1 MERLEPL
8 KPTFERDEIEKRIN
22 KLYEENG
29 EVNREVTDT
38 ATVQDLIYDE
48 LRNLNGA
55 LASLSA
61 GNEILLKAIVD
72 NTATI
77 ADRLG
82 NVRDNTAVMSEHL
95 ESANQQLDEITTN
108 ALDTVKGVES
118 VDERLVETNN
128 LLTDARDNKPIV
140 EGDYGEPLMTQK
152 DIDAYMESVKD
163 YYVFS
168 DEDKEN
174 LNKEYDMSSKTKKVK
189 LRSDERHIIYQA
201 LGSRASTLRNQ
212 IGYTRVNDDG
222 TLRDQITKH
231 ENLIKKLK
239 NS

>member
-22 KLYEENG
+22 KLYEETG

-61 GNEILLKAIVD
+61 GNDIYLKAIVD

-95 ESANQQLDEITTN
+95 ES
-108 ALDTVKGVES
+108 

-128 LLTDARDNKPIV
+128 LLTDVRDNKPIV

-163 YYVFS
+163 YYVFD
-168 DEDKEN
+168 DEDREKIKGD
-174 LNKEYDMSSKTKKVK
+174 LDMSSKTKKVK
-189 LRSDERHIIYQA
+189 LRSDERHTIYQA

-212 IGYTRVNDDG
+212 IGYTRVNNDG
-222 TLRDQITKH
+222 TLRNQITEC
-231 ENLIKKLK
+231 ENLIRKLK

>member
-22 KLYEENG
+22 KLYEETG

-61 GNEILLKAIVD
+61 GNEIFLKAIVD

-95 ESANQQLDEITTN
+95 ES
-108 ALDTVKGVES
+108 
-118 VDERLVETNN
+118 VDERLVEANN
-128 LLTDARDNKPIV
+128 LLTDTRDKKPIV

-163 YYVFS
+163 YYVFD
-168 DEDKEN
+168 DEDKE
-174 LNKEYDMSSKTKKVK
+174 KIKGDFDMSSKTKRVK
-189 LRSDERHIIYQA
+189 LKSDERHIIYQA

>member
-1 MERLEPL
+1 MSQVNPIKQTTNRE
-8 KPTFERDEIEKRIN
+8 EIEA
-22 KLYEENG
+22 KLDHLYDREG
-29 EVNREVTDT
+29 VINREFTEKPSIH
-38 ATVQDLIYDE
+38 DLIYDE

-61 GNEILLKAIVD
+61 GNEIYLKAIVN
-72 NTATI
+72 NTGTT
-77 ADRLG
+77 ADRLAY
-82 NVRDNTAVMSEHL
+82 VKDNTAVMSEHL
-95 ESANQQLDEITTN
+95 
-108 ALDTVKGVES
+108 ES

-163 YYVFS
+163 YYVFD
-168 DEDKEN
+168 DEDREKIKGD
-174 LNKEYDMSSKTKKVK
+174 LDMSSKTKKVK
-189 LRSDERHIIYQA
+189 LRSDERHTIYQA

-212 IGYTRVNDDG
+212 IGYTRVNNDG
-222 TLRDQITKH
+222 TLRNQITEC
-231 ENLIKKLK
+231 ENLIRKLK

>member
-22 KLYEENG
+22 KLYEEEG
-29 EVNREVTDT
+29 EVNREFTEKPSIH
-38 ATVQDLIYDE
+38 DLIYDE

-55 LASLSA
+55 IASLSA
-61 GNEILLKAIVD
+61 GNEIFLKAIVD

-95 ESANQQLDEITTN
+95 ES
-108 ALDTVKGVES
+108 

-128 LLTDARDNKPIV
+128 LLTDTRDKKPIV

-163 YYVFS
+163 YYVFD
-168 DEDKEN
+168 DEDKE
-174 LNKEYDMSSKTKKVK
+174 KIKGDFDMSSKTKRVK
-189 LRSDERHIIYQA
+189 LKSDERHIIYQA

-231 ENLIKKLK
+231 ENLIRKLK

>member
-22 KLYEENG
+22 KLYEEEG
-29 EVNREVTDT
+29 EVNREFTEKPSIH
-38 ATVQDLIYDE
+38 DLIYDE

-95 ESANQQLDEITTN
+95 ES
-108 ALDTVKGVES
+108 

-128 LLTDARDNKPIV
+128 LLTDTRDKKPIV

-163 YYVFS
+163 YYVFD
-168 DEDKEN
+168 DEDKE
-174 LNKEYDMSSKTKKVK
+174 KIKGDFDMSSKTKRVK
-189 LRSDERHIIYQA
+189 LKSDERHIIYQA

>member
-1 MERLEPL
+1 MEQLEPL

-22 KLYEENG
+22 KLYEEEG
-29 EVNREVTDT
+29 EINREFTEKPSIH
-38 ATVQDLIYDE
+38 DLIYDE

-72 NTATI
+72 NTATT

-82 NVRDNTAVMSEHL
+82 YVRDNTAIISEHL
-95 ESANQQLDEITTN
+95 
-108 ALDTVKGVES
+108 ES
-118 VDERLVETNN
+118 VDERLVEANN
-128 LLTDARDNKPIV
+128 LLTDTRDKKPIV

-152 DIDAYMESVKD
+152 DIDSYMESVKD
-163 YYVFS
+163 YYVFD
-168 DEDKEN
+168 DEDKE
-174 LNKEYDMSSKTKKVK
+174 KIKGDFDMSSKTKRVK
-189 LRSDERHIIYQA
+189 LKSDERHIIYQA

-212 IGYTRVNDDG
+212 IGYTRINNDG

-231 ENLIKKLK
+231 ETLIRKLK

>member
-8 KPTFERDEIEKRIN
+8 KPTFERDEIEERIN
-22 KLYEENG
+22 KLYEEKG
-29 EVNREVTDT
+29 EVNREFTEKPSIH
-38 ATVQDLIYDE
+38 DLIYDE

-55 LASLSA
+55 IASLSA
-61 GNEILLKAIVD
+61 GNEIFLKAIVD

-95 ESANQQLDEITTN
+95 ES
-108 ALDTVKGVES
+108 

-128 LLTDARDNKPIV
+128 LLTDTRDKKPIV

-163 YYVFS
+163 YYVFD
-168 DEDKEN
+168 DEDKE
-174 LNKEYDMSSKTKKVK
+174 KIKGDFDMSSKTKRVK
-189 LRSDERHIIYQA
+189 LKSDERHIIYQA

-212 IGYTRVNDDG
+212 IGYTRINDDG

-231 ENLIKKLK
+231 ENLIRKLK

>member
-22 KLYEENG
+22 KLYEEEG
-29 EVNREVTDT
+29 EVNREFTEKPSIH
-38 ATVQDLIYDE
+38 DLIYDE

-55 LASLSA
+55 IASLSA

-95 ESANQQLDEITTN
+95 ES
-108 ALDTVKGVES
+108 

-128 LLTDARDNKPIV
+128 LLTDTRDKKPIV

-163 YYVFS
+163 YYVFD
-168 DEDKEN
+168 DEDKE
-174 LNKEYDMSSKTKKVK
+174 KIKGDFDMSSKTKRVK
-189 LRSDERHIIYQA
+189 LKSDERHIIYQA

>member
-22 KLYEENG
+22 KLYEETG

-61 GNEILLKAIVD
+61 GNEIFLKAIVD

-95 ESANQQLDEITTN
+95 
-108 ALDTVKGVES
+108 ES

-163 YYVFS
+163 YYVFD
-168 DEDKEN
+168 DEDREKIKGD
-174 LNKEYDMSSKTKKVK
+174 LDMSSKTKKVK
-189 LRSDERHIIYQA
+189 LRSDERHTIYQA

-212 IGYTRVNDDG
+212 IGYTRVNNYG
-222 TLRDQITKH
+222 TLRNQITEC
-231 ENLIKKLK
+231 ENLIRKLK

>member
-22 KLYEENG
+22 KLYEEEG
-29 EVNREVTDT
+29 EVNREFTEKPSIH
-38 ATVQDLIYDE
+38 DLIYDE

-55 LASLSA
+55 IASLSA
-61 GNEILLKAIVD
+61 GNEIFLKAIVD

-95 ESANQQLDEITTN
+95 ES
-108 ALDTVKGVES
+108 

-128 LLTDARDNKPIV
+128 LLTDTGDKKPIV

-163 YYVFS
+163 YYVFD
-168 DEDKEN
+168 DEDKE
-174 LNKEYDMSSKTKKVK
+174 KIKGDFDMSSKTKRVK
-189 LRSDERHIIYQA
+189 LKSDERHIIYQA

>member
-1 MERLEPL
+1 MSQVSPIKQTTNRE
-8 KPTFERDEIEKRIN
+8 EIEA
-22 KLYEENG
+22 KLDHLYDREG
-29 EVNREVTDT
+29 VINREFTEKPSIH
-38 ATVQDLIYDE
+38 DLIYDE

-61 GNEILLKAIVD
+61 GNDIYLKAIVD

-95 ESANQQLDEITTN
+95 ES
-108 ALDTVKGVES
+108 
-118 VDERLVETNN
+118 VDERLVEANN
-128 LLTDARDNKPIV
+128 LLTDTRDKKPIV

>member
-8 KPTFERDEIEKRIN
+8 KPTFERDEIEERIN
-22 KLYEENG
+22 KLYEEKG
-29 EVNREVTDT
+29 EVNREFTEKPSIH
-38 ATVQDLIYDE
+38 DLIYDE

-72 NTATI
+72 NTATT

-82 NVRDNTAVMSEHL
+82 YVRDNTAIISEHL
-95 ESANQQLDEITTN
+95 
-108 ALDTVKGVES
+108 ES
-118 VDERLVETNN
+118 VDERLVEANN
-128 LLTDARDNKPIV
+128 LLTDTRDKKPIV

-163 YYVFS
+163 YYVFD
-168 DEDKEN
+168 DEDKE
-174 LNKEYDMSSKTKKVK
+174 KIKGDFDMSSKTKRVK
-189 LRSDERHIIYQA
+189 LKSDERHIIYQA

-212 IGYTRVNDDG
+212 IGYTRINDDG

-231 ENLIKKLK
+231 ENLISCLLYTSDATDDTPCVDLAGRRIIKK
-239 NS
+239 

>member
-1 MERLEPL
+1 MEPL
-8 KPTFERDEIEKRIN
+8 KPTFERDAIKARIDGYIDN
-22 KLYEENG
+22 SLEQTG
-29 EVNREVTDT
+29 EVNRDFTGKVNIH
-38 ATVQDLIYDE
+38 DLIYDE

-72 NTATI
+72 NTATT

-95 ESANQQLDEITTN
+95 ES
-108 ALDTVKGVES
+108 
-118 VDERLVETNN
+118 VDERLVEANN
-128 LLTDARDNKPIV
+128 LLIDARDKKPIV

-163 YYVFS
+163 YYYFD
-168 DEDKEN
+168 DEDKE
-174 LNKEYDMSSKTKKVK
+174 KIKGDFDMSSKTKKVK
-189 LRSDERHIIYQA
+189 LKSDERHIIYQA

-222 TLRDQITKH
+222 TLRNQITKH
-231 ENLIKKLK
+231 ETLIRKLK

>member
-1 MERLEPL
+1 MEQLEPL

-22 KLYEENG
+22 KLYEEEG
-29 EVNREVTDT
+29 EINREFTEKPSIH
-38 ATVQDLIYDE
+38 DLIYDE

-82 NVRDNTAVMSEHL
+82 NVRDNTAVISEHL
-95 ESANQQLDEITTN
+95 
-108 ALDTVKGVES
+108 ES
-118 VDERLVETNN
+118 VDERLVEANN
-128 LLTDARDNKPIV
+128 LLTDTRDKKPIV

-152 DIDAYMESVKD
+152 DIDSYMESVKD

-212 IGYTRVNDDG
+212 IGYTRVNNDG

-231 ENLIKKLK
+231 ETLIRKLK

>member
-22 KLYEENG
+22 KLYEEEG
-29 EVNREVTDT
+29 EVNREFTEKPSIH
-38 ATVQDLIYDE
+38 DLIYDE

-55 LASLSA
+55 IASLSA
-61 GNEILLKAIVD
+61 GNEIFLKAIVD

-95 ESANQQLDEITTN
+95 ES
-108 ALDTVKGVES
+108 
-118 VDERLVETNN
+118 VDERLVEANN
-128 LLTDARDNKPIV
+128 LLTDTRDKKPIV

-163 YYVFS
+163 YYVFDDT
-168 DEDKEN
+168 DEVI
-174 LNKEYDMSSKTKKVK
+174 MKKVEFSK
-189 LRSDERHIIYQA
+189 AERHILYRA

-212 IGYTRVNDDG
+212 IGYTRVNNDG
-222 TLRDQITKH
+222 TLRDQITKC
-231 ENLIKKLK
+231 EKLIRKIKD
-239 NS
+239 S

>member
-1 MERLEPL
+1 MAQMKVEPL
-8 KPTFERDEIEKRIN
+8 KTTFSRDEIDKKIN
-22 KLYEENG
+22 NLYEAEG
-29 EVNREVTDT
+29 EVNREFTDKPSIH
-38 ATVQDLIYDE
+38 DLIYDE

-55 LASLSA
+55 MASLSA
-61 GNEILLKAIVD
+61 GNEIFLKAIVD

-95 ESANQQLDEITTN
+95 ES
-108 ALDTVKGVES
+108 

-128 LLTDARDNKPIV
+128 LLTDTRDKKPIV

-163 YYVFS
+163 YYVFD
-168 DEDKEN
+168 DEDKE
-174 LNKEYDMSSKTKKVK
+174 KIKGDFDMSSKTKRVK
-189 LRSDERHIIYQA
+189 LKSDERHIIYQA

-212 IGYTRVNDDG
+212 IGYTRVNNDG

-231 ENLIKKLK
+231 ETLIRKLK

>member
-1 MERLEPL
+1 MEQLEPL

-22 KLYEENG
+22 KLYEEEG
-29 EVNREVTDT
+29 EINREFTEKPSIH
-38 ATVQDLIYDE
+38 DLIYDE

-72 NTATI
+72 NTATT

-82 NVRDNTAVMSEHL
+82 YVRDNTAIISEHL
-95 ESANQQLDEITTN
+95 
-108 ALDTVKGVES
+108 ES
-118 VDERLVETNN
+118 VDERLVEANN
-128 LLTDARDNKPIV
+128 LLTDTRDKKPIV

-152 DIDAYMESVKD
+152 DIDSYMESVKD

-212 IGYTRVNDDG
+212 IGYTRINDDG

-231 ENLIKKLK
+231 ENLIRKLK

>member
-22 KLYEENG
+22 KLYEEEG
-29 EVNREVTDT
+29 EVNREFTEKPSIH
-38 ATVQDLIYDE
+38 DLIYDE

-61 GNEILLKAIVD
+61 GNEVLLKAIVD
-72 NTATI
+72 ISATT

-95 ESANQQLDEITTN
+95 ES
-108 ALDTVKGVES
+108 

-128 LLTDARDNKPIV
+128 LLTDTRDKKPIV

-163 YYVFS
+163 YYVFD
-168 DEDKEN
+168 DEDREKIKGEF
-174 LNKEYDMSSKTKKVK
+174 DMSNKTKKVK
-189 LRSDERHIIYQA
+189 LRSDERHTIYQA

-212 IGYTRVNDDG
+212 IGYTRVNKDG
-222 TLRDQITKH
+222 TLRNQITEC

>member
-1 MERLEPL
+1 MEQLTPL

-22 KLYEENG
+22 KLYEEKG
-29 EVNREVTDT
+29 EVNREFTEKPSIH
-38 ATVQDLIYDE
+38 DLIYDE

-61 GNEILLKAIVD
+61 GNEIYLKAIVD

-95 ESANQQLDEITTN
+95 ES
-108 ALDTVKGVES
+108 
-118 VDERLVETNN
+118 VDERLVEANN
-128 LLTDARDNKPIV
+128 LLIDTRDKKPIV

-163 YYVFS
+163 YYVFD
-168 DEDKEN
+168 DEDREKIKGD
-174 LNKEYDMSSKTKKVK
+174 LDMSSKSKKVK
-189 LRSDERHIIYQA
+189 LRSDERHTIYQA

-212 IGYTRVNDDG
+212 IGYTRVNNDG
-222 TLRDQITKH
+222 TLRNQITEC
-231 ENLIKKLK
+231 ENLIRKIK

>member
-8 KPTFERDEIEKRIN
+8 KPTFERDEIEERIN
-22 KLYEENG
+22 KLYEEKG
-29 EVNREVTDT
+29 EVNREFTEKPSIH
-38 ATVQDLIYDE
+38 DLIYDE

-55 LASLSA
+55 IASLSA
-61 GNEILLKAIVD
+61 GNEIFLKAIVD

-95 ESANQQLDEITTN
+95 ES
-108 ALDTVKGVES
+108 

-128 LLTDARDNKPIV
+128 LLTDTRDKKPIV

-163 YYVFS
+163 YYVFD
-168 DEDKEN
+168 DEDKE
-174 LNKEYDMSSKTKKVK
+174 KIKGDFDMSSKTKRVK
-189 LRSDERHIIYQA
+189 LKSDERHIIYQA

>member
-22 KLYEENG
+22 KLYEEEG
-29 EVNREVTDT
+29 EVNREFTEKPSIH
-38 ATVQDLIYDE
+38 DLIYDE

-55 LASLSA
+55 IASLSA
-61 GNEILLKAIVD
+61 GNEIFLKAIVD

-95 ESANQQLDEITTN
+95 ES
-108 ALDTVKGVES
+108 

-128 LLTDARDNKPIV
+128 LLTDTRDKKPIV

-163 YYVFS
+163 YYVFD
-168 DEDKEN
+168 DEDREKI
-174 LNKEYDMSSKTKKVK
+174 KGDFDMSSKTKRVK
-189 LRSDERHIIYQA
+189 LKSDERHIIYQA

>member
-22 KLYEENG
+22 KLYEETG

-61 GNEILLKAIVD
+61 GNEIFLKAIVD

-95 ESANQQLDEITTN
+95 
-108 ALDTVKGVES
+108 ES

-163 YYVFS
+163 YYVFD
-168 DEDKEN
+168 DEDREKI
-174 LNKEYDMSSKTKKVK
+174 KGDFDMSSKTKRVK
-189 LRSDERHIIYQA
+189 LKSDERHIIYQA

-212 IGYTRVNDDG
+212 IGYTRVNNDG
-222 TLRDQITKH
+222 TLRNQITEC
-231 ENLIKKLK
+231 ENLIRKLK

>member
-1 MERLEPL
+1 MEPL

-22 KLYEENG
+22 KLYEETG

-61 GNEILLKAIVD
+61 VNEILLKAIVD

-95 ESANQQLDEITTN
+95 
-108 ALDTVKGVES
+108 ES

-163 YYVFS
+163 YYVFD
-168 DEDKEN
+168 DEDREKI
-174 LNKEYDMSSKTKKVK
+174 KGDFDMSSKTKRIK
-189 LRSDERHIIYQA
+189 LKSDERHIIYQA
-201 LGSRASTLRNQ
+201 FGSRASTLRNQ
-212 IGYTRVNDDG
+212 IGYTRINDDG

-231 ENLIKKLK
+231 ETLIRKLK

>member
-22 KLYEENG
+22 KLYEEEG
-29 EVNREVTDT
+29 EVNREFTEKPSIH
-38 ATVQDLIYDE
+38 DLIYDE

-55 LASLSA
+55 IASLSA
-61 GNEILLKAIVD
+61 GNEIFLKAIVD

-95 ESANQQLDEITTN
+95 ES
-108 ALDTVKGVES
+108 

-128 LLTDARDNKPIV
+128 LLTDTRDKKPIV

-163 YYVFS
+163 YYVFD
-168 DEDKEN
+168 DEDKE
-174 LNKEYDMSSKTKKVK
+174 KIKGDFDMSSKTKRVK
-189 LRSDERHIIYQA
+189 LKSDERHIIYQA
-201 LGSRASTLRNQ
+201 LGSRASTLRNK

>member
-1 MERLEPL
+1 MERLAPL

-29 EVNREVTDT
+29 EVNREFTEKPSIH
-38 ATVQDLIYDE
+38 DLIYDE

-55 LASLSA
+55 IASLSA
-61 GNEILLKAIVD
+61 GNEIFLKAIVD

-95 ESANQQLDEITTN
+95 ES
-108 ALDTVKGVES
+108 

-128 LLTDARDNKPIV
+128 LLTDTRDKKPIV

-163 YYVFS
+163 YYVFD
-168 DEDKEN
+168 DEDKE
-174 LNKEYDMSSKTKKVK
+174 KIKGDFDMSSKTKRVK
-189 LRSDERHIIYQA
+189 LKSDERHIIYQA

>member
-22 KLYEENG
+22 KLYEETG

-61 GNEILLKAIVD
+61 GNEIFLKAIVD

-95 ESANQQLDEITTN
+95 ES
-108 ALDTVKGVES
+108 

-128 LLTDARDNKPIV
+128 LLTDTRDKKPIV

-163 YYVFS
+163 YYVFD
-168 DEDKEN
+168 DEDKE
-174 LNKEYDMSSKTKKVK
+174 KIKGDFDMSSKTKRVK
-189 LRSDERHIIYQA
+189 LKSDERHIIYQA

>member
-1 MERLEPL
+1 MEQLEPL

-22 KLYEENG
+22 KLYEEEG
-29 EVNREVTDT
+29 EINREFTEKPSIH
-38 ATVQDLIYDE
+38 DLIYDE

-72 NTATI
+72 NTATT

-82 NVRDNTAVMSEHL
+82 YVRDNTAIISEHL
-95 ESANQQLDEITTN
+95 
-108 ALDTVKGVES
+108 ES
-118 VDERLVETNN
+118 VDERLVEANN
-128 LLTDARDNKPIV
+128 LLTDTRDKKPIV

-152 DIDAYMESVKD
+152 DIDDYMESVKD
-163 YYVFS
+163 YYVFD
-168 DEDKEN
+168 DEDKE
-174 LNKEYDMSSKTKKVK
+174 KIKGDFDMSSKTKRVK
-189 LRSDERHIIYQA
+189 LKSDERHIIYQA

>member
-1 MERLEPL
+1 MEHLEPL
-8 KPTFERDEIEKRIN
+8 KPTFERDAIKARIDGYIDN
-22 KLYEENG
+22 SLEQTG
-29 EVNREVTDT
+29 EVNRDFTGKVNIH
-38 ATVQDLIYDE
+38 DLIYDE

-95 ESANQQLDEITTN
+95 ES
-108 ALDTVKGVES
+108 
-118 VDERLVETNN
+118 VDERLVEANN
-128 LLTDARDNKPIV
+128 LLTDTRDNETVITQD
-140 EGDYGEPLMTQK
+140 DY
-152 DIDAYMESVKD
+152 
-163 YYVFS
+163 
-168 DEDKEN
+168 DKYNE
-174 LNKEYDMSSKTKKVK
+174 ECDMSSKTKKVK
-189 LRSDERHIIYQA
+189 LESNERHIIYQA

-212 IGYTRVNDDG
+212 IGYTRVNEDG
-222 TLRDQITKH
+222 TLRNQISNC
-231 ENLIKKLK
+231 ENLIRKIK